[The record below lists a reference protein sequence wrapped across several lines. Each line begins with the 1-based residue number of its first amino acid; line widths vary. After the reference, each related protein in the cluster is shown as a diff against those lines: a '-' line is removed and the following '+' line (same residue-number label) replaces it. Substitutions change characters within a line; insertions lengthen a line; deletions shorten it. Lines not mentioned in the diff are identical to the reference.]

1 MAVETTFDNEGI
13 KKGLQQ
19 ITLQLNESNRLLI
32 EQGKPN
38 LLKAFK
44 ENQAEV
50 LTNILQH
57 RETMAHAKTDLDY
70 QRKTSKGIKDFG
82 ITAKGISYD
91 EEGNLRKPS
100 LTDTIY
106 GQIVE
111 LLNAFKGYSEEDI
124 KVSTDVMYAHNK
136 ENEENLKNEKDKLK
150 TMKDARDEASAERM
164 VNQGFFSSLLK
175 SANTSGKTNLN
186 ILQGIDKIKSLPE
199 RLKNINTT
207 LKVTSFDAK
216 KNLRGVLGS
225 GLGNLYN
232 YFAKSDEDKD
242 DKDESRFKKLGKG
255 LLSIGKVVKDTFMKY
270 LGNPFMLLIKGI
282 GLALLTAGIFKFF
295 ASPAWQKMK
304 PNIAQSIGDGLE
316 VMDKLLDKLIEAV
329 PMVINGLVALG
340 EGLFE
345 LIKYIGDFVPGI
357 EVGKNIRAD
366 KIEAARAD
374 AKNKDMTDKQ
384 IEAQVDAEIA
394 KIRMQHMKTNASLLD
409 LDVMSGLRSQKSA
422 DAELKH
428 IMDEFDV
435 NTYGG
440 LQVGDKVVKLGSGKE
455 DMLHLSE
462 IVKSNAGNY
471 NAAVSSN
478 NIDASTTIQRYYTNF
493 KHDNFTSNL
502 STQP

>member
-1 MAVETTFDNEGI
+1 MALDTTFDNEGI

-19 ITLQLNESNRLLI
+19 ITLQLNESNRLLT

-57 RETMAHAKTDLDY
+57 RETMAHAKTDLEY
-70 QRKTSKGIKDFG
+70 QKKQSKGIKDFG

-136 ENEENLKNEKDKLK
+136 ENEKNLKNEKDKLK
-150 TMKDARDEASAERM
+150 TMKDARVEASAERM

-186 ILQGIDKIKSLPE
+186 ILQGINKIKSLPE

-340 EGLFE
+340 EGLFN
-345 LIKYIGDFVPGI
+345 LVYYLADFLPEI
-357 EVGKNIRAD
+357 ETGENIRAK
-366 KIEAARAD
+366 KIKT
-374 AKNKDMTDKQ
+374 AKFAVENQGKSDEE

-394 KIRMQHMKTNASLLD
+394 KIRMQKMKDLAMALD
-409 LDVMSGLRSQKSA
+409 PNVKAGLISQKQA
-422 DAELKH
+422 DEELK
-428 IMDEFDV
+428 IAMREFDV

-440 LQVGDKVVKLGSGKE
+440 LMVGDKVVALGSGKE
-455 DMLHLSE
+455 DMLHLSDM
-462 IVKSNAGNY
+462 IKSNAGNY

-478 NIDASTTIQRYYTNF
+478 NIDASTTIQRYYTDF
-493 KHDNFTSNL
+493 KHNNFTSTL
-502 STQP
+502 STKP

>member
-19 ITLQLNESNRLLI
+19 ITLQLNESNRLLT

-57 RETMAHAKTDLDY
+57 RETMAHAKTDLEY
-70 QRKTSKGIKDFG
+70 QKKQSKGIKDFG

-136 ENEENLKNEKDKLK
+136 ENEKNLKNEKDKLK
-150 TMKDARDEASAERM
+150 TMKDARVEASAERM

-186 ILQGIDKIKSLPE
+186 ILQGINKIKSLPE

-340 EGLFE
+340 EGLFN
-345 LIKYIGDFVPGI
+345 LVYYLADFLPEI
-357 EVGKNIRAD
+357 ETGENIRAK
-366 KIEAARAD
+366 KIKT
-374 AKNKDMTDKQ
+374 AKFAVENQGKSDEE

-394 KIRMQHMKTNASLLD
+394 KIRMQKMKDLAMALD
-409 LDVMSGLRSQKSA
+409 PNVKAGLISQKQA
-422 DAELKH
+422 DEELK
-428 IMDEFDV
+428 IAMREFDV

-440 LQVGDKVVKLGSGKE
+440 LMVGDKVVALGSGKE
-455 DMLHLSE
+455 DMLHLSDM
-462 IVKSNAGNY
+462 IKSNAGNY

-478 NIDASTTIQRYYTNF
+478 NIDASTTIQRYYTDF
-493 KHDNFTSNL
+493 KHNNFTSTL
-502 STQP
+502 STKP

>member
-19 ITLQLNESNRLLI
+19 ITLQLNESNRLLT

-57 RETMAHAKTDLDY
+57 RETMAHAKTDLEY
-70 QRKTSKGIKDFG
+70 QKKQSKGIKDFG

-136 ENEENLKNEKDKLK
+136 ENEKNLKNEKDKLK
-150 TMKDARDEASAERM
+150 TMKDARVEASAERM

-207 LKVTSFDAK
+207 LKVTYIDAK
-216 KNLRGVLGS
+216 KNWRVVLGS
-225 GLGNLYN
+225 DLGNLYN

-340 EGLFE
+340 EGLFN
-345 LIKYIGDFVPGI
+345 LVYYLADFLPGI
-357 EVGKNIRAD
+357 ETGENIRAKKIKTAKIAVENPD
-366 KIEAARAD
+366 KAD
-374 AKNKDMTDKQ
+374 EE

-394 KIRMQHMKTNASLLD
+394 KIRMQKMKDLAMALD
-409 LDVMSGLRSQKSA
+409 PNVKAGLISQKQA
-422 DAELKH
+422 DEELK
-428 IMDEFDV
+428 IAMREFDV

-440 LQVGDKVVKLGSGKE
+440 LMVGDKVVALGSGKE
-455 DMLHLSE
+455 DMLHLSDM
-462 IVKSNAGNY
+462 IKSNAGNY

-478 NIDASTTIQRYYTNF
+478 NIDASTTIQRYYTDF
-493 KHDNFTSNL
+493 KHNNFTSTL
-502 STQP
+502 STKP